1 MSNSAADNLTV
12 TAADRV
18 FTYNGV
24 TLPDPSPALTVDQVR
39 DIYVAQYPDLATA
52 SWSGPTEKGGRLEY
66 AFTRAI
72 GTKG

>member
-1 MSNSAADNLTV
+1 MSITV
-12 TAADRV
+12 TEIERR

-24 TLPDPSPALTVDQVR
+24 TLPDPSPGMSAEQVR
-39 DIYVAQYPDLATA
+39 DFYTTQYPDLATA
-52 SWSGPTEKGGRLEY
+52 AISGPENRDGRLEY